1 MQLAII
7 VSLAMMLSAC
17 AASRPAPPS
26 GSQTFAMH
34 CVACHGPLGEGDG
47 PVAAVLAG
55 TVPNLRTLSER
66 NGDKFPADTVASY
79 IDGRSFPA
87 AHGARMMPV
96 WGEVFDGTSQLVTG
110 AEGAQTRIE
119 GLLAYLRELQYR

>member
-1 MQLAII
+1 MKPATIVFLAI
-7 VSLAMMLSAC
+7 MLSAC

-26 GSQTFAMH
+26 GAETFATH
-34 CVACHGPLGEGDG
+34 CIACHGPLGEGDG
-47 PVAAVLAG
+47 PVAAVLSG
-55 TVPNLRTLSER
+55 MVPNLRTLSQR
-66 NGDKFPADTVASY
+66 NGGEFPAETVASY

-96 WGEVFDGTSQLVTG
+96 WGEVFDGTTRLVNG

-119 GLLAYLRELQYR
+119 ALVAYLRGIQYR

>member
-1 MQLAII
+1 
-7 VSLAMMLSAC
+7 
-17 AASRPAPPS
+17 
-26 GSQTFAMH
+26 MH

-110 AEGAQTRIE
+110 AEGSQTRIE